1 MALVAT
7 ICCIIIAYPIAYI
20 IARAHFHNRFLVL
33 SFLVLPMWSNTLLRT
48 KAVASLFMEGNI
60 ISSMFAKIGLI
71 LPTLDLYGKPLGVI
85 IGMVSMYL
93 PFMILPIYTVLE
105 KIDHSLYDASD
116 DLGANTFQTFWKVT
130 FPISLKGII
139 TGIILVFLPCAT
151 GFGIAE
157 GLGESGLIGTFI
169 QQQFGN
175 NLTYGV
181 GALISLVILII
192 ITASLFIVGK
202 VDKEG
207 ETLL

>member
-1 MALVAT
+1 MD
-7 ICCIIIAYPIAYI
+7 
-20 IARAHFHNRFLVL
+20 N
-33 SFLVLPMWSNTLLRT
+33 
-48 KAVASLFMEGNI
+48 
-60 ISSMFAKIGLI
+60 
-71 LPTLDLYGKPLGVI
+71 
-85 IGMVSMYL
+85 MYL
-93 PFMILPIYTVLE
+93 HIMILPIYTVLE

-116 DLGANTFQTFWKVT
+116 DLGANSFKTFWKVT

-139 TGIILVFLPCAT
+139 TGVILVFLPCAT

-175 NLTYGV
+175 NSTYGI

-192 ITASLFIVGK
+192 ITVSLFIVGK